1 MKQLGILV
9 KALIL
14 KVIHPSY
21 IVLCVDTQNGNF
33 EDVEIASFDF
43 NGHAQ
48 KAIVI
53 KIPTLMK

>member
-14 KVIHPSY
+14 KILHPSY
-21 IVLCVDTQNGNF
+21 MVLCVDTTNSTF

-43 NGHAQ
+43 NGHTQ
-48 KAIVI
+48 KAIIV
-53 KIPTLMK
+53 KIPTLIN